1 MIRPEDNLD
10 LSSKKQ
16 LVDRRAQSFEK
27 QGASVEESCRNDI
40 LALLLTQELRYL
52 ELVKRLVE
60 RDFKEE
66 NKNREKK
73 NAKLKAENKP
83 LLEPLG
89 NPKHFYS
96 KQSVTTYLRKLFEDE
111 YITRNIPENKLS
123 SKKPPLFLTDKGR
136 EEARKQGLFNS
147 LKELPFP
154 LVERVILSYKYKV
167 FEHLISISD
176 KPPMKTFRYTSPIEK
191 SKGIKRIPILRGGP
205 FKIPKKELTKEEER
219 RLLKMKLPQQIKE
232 KQRLEMKVIDDT
244 LKEYNFSESEILEM
258 WLKDGSLIA
267 DILRFRSEKSEH
279 SQEEIGQMKS
289 RIREN
294 LIIRENLENGILS
307 NVKHLFP

>member
-1 MIRPEDNLD
+1 MITPKDNLN
-10 LSSKKQ
+10 LSSSKATIDKRKQ
-16 LVDRRAQSFEK
+16 SYDK
-27 QGASVEESCRNDI
+27 QGASTEENCRNDI
-40 LALLLTQELRYL
+40 LLILLGGELRYRQL
-52 ELVKRLVE
+52 IGRLVE
-60 RDFKEE
+60 SEFTLQ
-66 NKNREKK
+66 
-73 NAKLKAENKP
+73 NAKIENENAERKAKNLRIEP
-83 LLEPLG
+83 LLEK
-89 NPKHFYS
+89 PKRFYS
-96 KQSVTTYLRKLFEDE
+96 KQTVTNYLKDLFDDE
-111 YITRNIPENKLS
+111 YVTRNIPENQLS
-123 SKKPPLFLTDKGR
+123 SKKPPLYLTDKGR

-167 FEHLISISD
+167 FEHLVSISD
-176 KPPMKTFRYTSPIEK
+176 RPPMKTFRYTSPIEK
-191 SKGIKRIPILRGGP
+191 SKGIKRIPILMGGP

-244 LKEYNFSESEILEM
+244 LKEYNFSESEVLEM

-279 SQEEIGQMKS
+279 SQEEIEKMKS

-294 LIIRENLENGILS
+294 LIIRENLEKGILS